1 MRRWRSSTTSGLAS
15 KSRTL
20 FVLGALTL
28 AGAALR
34 VWLLAARP
42 LMVDEGLTWETALRP
57 SADFLLWSHD
67 PDHPMLSFALV
78 RLSLEIFG
86 QSAWALRLPSFLA
99 GVLCIPAAWFL
110 GRRLDV
116 RAGAGERR
124 PLKAV
129 PVAAALLAALIAFDP
144 LLVVQSGLARMYS
157 LLALLT
163 LLTLERFG
171 ALIAADERRTG
182 PWCLLGALLL
192 AATWTHYLG
201 YVLVA
206 AVLMAAAWRAIRER
220 ESGSAWSRFR
230 PALLAALV
238 PIAGTLAPLMGA
250 ARHGPAVE
258 RPTALVGTMLDT
270 EATTLRMAEM
280 ARLVI
285 KRAVKL
291 LPIGPLAPL
300 LVLGGLGGLAVLA
313 RRSAALAFAVA
324 SMAAV
329 TLTAVIL
336 GNGNRLYGVARYLL
350 PWRLAIAIGLAS
362 LALLPGRLARAAA
375 TAIVALVCLAGAWV
389 ALPRVLPGLFA
400 VGELTRSLA
409 PGIDED
415 ERVAFAPA
423 YYEPLG
429 LWYGLPVAR
438 QQDPFPRRP
447 DGSLPTRVWI
457 FANVSESR
465 TEGVLWTGRLHELL
479 GALEVAYRA
488 PVDRQALEGALRA
501 HGGAAIAF
509 RVGSSSLHV
518 PGESPVAPRV
528 GR

>member
-1 MRRWRSSTTSGLAS
+1 MRRWLA
-15 KSRTL
+15 L
-20 FVLGALTL
+20 AALTL

-34 VWLLAARP
+34 VWWLVARP
-42 LMVDEGLTWETALRP
+42 LWVDEGFTWETALRP
-57 SADFLLWSHD
+57 PADFLLWSND

-86 QSAWALRLPSFLA
+86 QSNWALRLPSLLA
-99 GVLCIPAAWFL
+99 GVLCIPAAWLL

-116 RAGAGERR
+116 PARAGERP
-124 PLKAV
+124 PLNAV
-129 PVAAALLAALIAFDP
+129 PVAAALLAALVAFDP
-144 LLVVQSGLARMYS
+144 LLVVQSGMARMYS

-171 ALIAADERRTG
+171 ALIAADERRPG
-182 PWCLLGALLL
+182 PWFLLGALLL

-206 AVLMAAAWRAIRER
+206 AVLVAAAWRAIRER

-230 PALLAALV
+230 PVLLAALV
-238 PIAGTLAPLMGA
+238 PIAGTLAPLLGA
-250 ARHGPAVE
+250 AGNAPAGE
-258 RPTALVGTMLDT
+258 RPTALVETMFDT
-270 EATTLRMAEM
+270 EVTKLGMAEM
-280 ARLVI
+280 AGHVI

-324 SMAAV
+324 SMAGV

-336 GNGNRLYGVARYLL
+336 GNGNRPYGVERYLL

-362 LALLPGRLARAAA
+362 LALLPGRRARAAA
-375 TAIVALVCLAGAWV
+375 TAVVALACLAGARG
-389 ALPRVLPGLFA
+389 AMPRGVPGVFA
-400 VGELTRSLA
+400 VGELARSLA
-409 PGIDED
+409 PGIDGGEA
-415 ERVAFAPA
+415 VAFAPA
-423 YYEPLG
+423 YYEHLG
-429 LWYGLPVAR
+429 QWYGLPVAR
-438 QQDPFPRRP
+438 AGDPFPRRP

-457 FANVSESR
+457 FANESESR
-465 TEGVLWTGRLHELL
+465 TAGVPGVRRTGRLDELL
-479 GALEVAYRA
+479 DTLEVAYRA
-488 PVDRQALEGALRA
+488 PVDREALEGALRA

-518 PGESPVAPRV
+518 PGEPPVAPRV

>member
-42 LMVDEGLTWETALRP
+42 LMVDEGFTWETALRP
-57 SADFLLWSHD
+57 PADFLLWSHD

-99 GVLCIPAAWFL
+99 GALCIPAAWLL

-116 RAGAGERR
+116 RAGAGERQ

-171 ALIAADERRTG
+171 ALIAADERRVG
-182 PWCLLGALLL
+182 PWFLLGALLL
-192 AATWTHYLG
+192 AAIWTHYLG

-230 PALLAALV
+230 PALLV
-238 PIAGTLAPLMGA
+238 
-250 ARHGPAVE
+250 
-258 RPTALVGTMLDT
+258 
-270 EATTLRMAEM
+270 
-280 ARLVI
+280 
-285 KRAVKL
+285 
-291 LPIGPLAPL
+291 
-300 LVLGGLGGLAVLA
+300 
-313 RRSAALAFAVA
+313 
-324 SMAAV
+324 
-329 TLTAVIL
+329 
-336 GNGNRLYGVARYLL
+336 
-350 PWRLAIAIGLAS
+350 
-362 LALLPGRLARAAA
+362 
-375 TAIVALVCLAGAWV
+375 
-389 ALPRVLPGLFA
+389 
-400 VGELTRSLA
+400 
-409 PGIDED
+409 
-415 ERVAFAPA
+415 
-423 YYEPLG
+423 
-429 LWYGLPVAR
+429 
-438 QQDPFPRRP
+438 
-447 DGSLPTRVWI
+447 
-457 FANVSESR
+457 
-465 TEGVLWTGRLHELL
+465 
-479 GALEVAYRA
+479 
-488 PVDRQALEGALRA
+488 
-501 HGGAAIAF
+501 
-509 RVGSSSLHV
+509 
-518 PGESPVAPRV
+518 
-528 GR
+528 